1 MEDLFDMNSEV
12 DVNILINIYNQ
23 KISLL
28 TNQNLLLEAKIQSNL
43 KDYEEEKNT
52 LFMANLELQK
62 KYDESNRSKQKNQK
76 DQDKYEEAEI

>member
-62 KYDESNRSKQKNQK
+62 KYDELNRSKQKNQK

>member
-1 MEDLFDMNSEV
+1 MEEHSDMNSEV
-12 DVNILINIYNQ
+12 DVNILVNVYNQ

-28 TNQNLLLEAKIQSNL
+28 TNQNILLEAKIQSNL

-52 LFMANLELQK
+52 LLMANLELQK
-62 KYDESNRSKQKNQK
+62 KYDELIRSKQKNQK